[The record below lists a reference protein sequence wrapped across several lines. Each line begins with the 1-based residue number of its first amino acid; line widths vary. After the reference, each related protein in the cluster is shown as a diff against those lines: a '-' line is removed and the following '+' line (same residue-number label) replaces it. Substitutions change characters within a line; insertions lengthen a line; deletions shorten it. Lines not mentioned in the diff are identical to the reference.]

1 MYSKQEGDKFGLK
14 SFPDPLADH
23 ATKSTKAYGLTY
35 AKAIES
41 QWGSIDDEASL
52 YRRRLKE
59 FERNRDYANGTQDT
73 SVYKQILTSL
83 DPNAGDGS
91 LLNIDWR
98 PVPIVPKFV
107 NIVVN
112 KILSRKPYPNLE
124 AVDPLS
130 QTEKDGKKNYIKAA
144 IKQKPLLEEAKKLGL
159 DTEVEPDQLPDTP
172 EEVEIF
178 MDSFIKTDAEVAAQ
192 LATEMTLEWNDF
204 NDSIYRRCVE
214 DLVNVGLA
222 VTKRDNDPNYG
233 ITEKYVDPISF
244 IHSFTEDPN
253 MNDIMYCG
261 YIRKMTIQELKRIAG
276 DQFTEDE
283 YKKIAMTV
291 RNRYGNSSS
300 KLDSR
305 YYDKNIQRY
314 SYGYDEYTIEVL
326 DFEYK
331 STDEV
336 FFEDK
341 ETRFGNRG
349 FYYKGYSYKEPKNS
363 VYERKP
369 SAMNIE
375 TLWGGKYIIGTDKL
389 FDYCMSK
396 NVPRNVHDISKCR
409 FSFSFSSVNLR
420 RMIPKSMTGQVIGF
434 ADMLQIT
441 HLKLQQ
447 SIAKAKPDGLIID
460 VEGLENVQLG
470 KGGEL
475 QPLEIQDIYEQT
487 GVFYYRSKNPE
498 GGFQNP
504 PVREIGNSIRN
515 INELIG
521 LYNHYLRM
529 IRDSTGINEVM
540 DGSSP
545 KGDQLVG
552 VRQQAMQAGN
562 NAIYG
567 IENASMILYKKVCQD
582 IVKALQILPPKS
594 VVYQAY
600 EKAIGKTNMKV
611 VSSFRDLPMYNFGV
625 LVNKEMD
632 DTDKAYLEQNIQVSL
647 SQKELDI
654 EDAINIRNLKDVN
667 QAERLLIVRR
677 KKRMKAL
684 QEQAAANS
692 QAQAQ
697 ANVQSIQA
705 KSQADA
711 QMQQIK
717 NQGEAQLEQLK
728 AQLEAQRMQM
738 RHEMEKEL
746 KGMELQMAQ
755 MKMQQDQQFRQG
767 LEMKKD
773 DRKDERVA
781 KQAVEQ
787 SKLISQRQGKREE
800 LSEREEDILDILTQ
814 E

>member
-1 MYSKQEGDKFGLK
+1 MYSHNNTNKPGFPNPLESREVKEGKE
-14 SFPDPLADH
+14 
-23 ATKSTKAYGLTY
+23 YGIRY
-35 AKAIES
+35 AKAILS
-41 QWGSIDDEASL
+41 QWGSMSENQSL
-52 YRRRLKE
+52 VKKRSQIFHK
-59 FERNRDYANGTQDT
+59 NRKYANGTQDT
-73 SVYKQILTSL
+73 TIYRQLLTSL
-83 DPNAGDGS
+83 DPSNGDGS
-91 LLNIDWR
+91 MLNLDFS
-98 PVPIVPKFV
+98 PVPILPKFV
-107 NIVVN
+107 RIVVN
-112 KILSRKPYPNLE
+112 KILSKDPYPNLE
-124 AVDPLS
+124 AIDPLS
-130 QTEKDGKKNYIKAA
+130 RADKDDKKVYIQALVEEKETVESAREIGI
-144 IKQKPLLEEAKKLGL
+144 
-159 DTEVEPDQLPDTP
+159 DTGVDPSKIPDTP
-172 EEVEIF
+172 EELEIF
-178 MDSFIKTDAEVAAQ
+178 MGTSIKTDAEVAAQ

-253 MNDIMYCG
+253 MNDIVYCG
-261 YIRKMTIQELKRIAG
+261 YVRKMTIQELKRIAG

-349 FYYKGYSYKEPKNS
+349 FYYKGFSYKEPKNS

-375 TLWGGKYIIGTDKL
+375 TLWGGRYIIGTDKM
-389 FDYCMSK
+389 FDYGMK
-396 NVPRNVHDISKCR
+396 NNVPRNVHDISKCR
-409 FSFSFSSVNLR
+409 FSFSFASVNIR

-460 VEGLENVQLG
+460 IEGLENVQLG

-487 GVFYYRSKNPE
+487 GVFYYRSKNPD

-504 PVREIGNSIRN
+504 PIREIGNSIRN

-540 DGSSP
+540 DGSTP

-567 IENASMILYKKVCQD
+567 IENASMVLYKKVCQD
-582 IVKALQILPPKS
+582 IVRSLQILPAKS
-594 VVYQAY
+594 IIYQAY

-611 VSSFRDLPMYNFGV
+611 ISSFKNLPMYNFGV
-625 LVNKEMD
+625 VVTKEMD
-632 DTDKAYLEQNIQVSL
+632 DMDRAYLEQNIQVSL
-647 SQKELDI
+647 AQKELDL
-654 EDAINIRNLKDVN
+654 EDAIAIRNLKDVN
-667 QAERLLIVRR
+667 QAERLLVVRR
-677 KKRMKAL
+677 KKRIKTL
-684 QEQAAANS
+684 QESAAANS

-697 ANVQSIQA
+697 ANVQSMQA
-705 KSQADA
+705 KAQADA
-711 QMQQIK
+711 QMEQLKAQ
-717 NQGEAQLEQLK
+717 NEAQLEQLK

-755 MKMQQDQQFRQG
+755 MKMQQDQQFREG

-773 DRKDERVA
+773 DRKDKRVA